1 MSKPHFN
8 PNPSA
13 WEQYGTPVASGQMP
27 LDPSSPAAIDGAISS
42 GASFTD
48 KAALVFAGVA
58 VGLYFLYAYLK
69 NGKLSVDEMD
79 KKNIAPNIHN
89 LLTVTVAAIIG
100 IVLLKL
106 GVSNAAVSFKRSKIG
121 IVNSIGKY
129 VLAPLAKFIQIS

>member
-1 MSKPHFN
+1 
-8 PNPSA
+8 
-13 WEQYGTPVASGQMP
+13 
-27 LDPSSPAAIDGAISS
+27 
-42 GASFTD
+42 
-48 KAALVFAGVA
+48 
-58 VGLYFLYAYLK
+58 
-69 NGKLSVDEMD
+69 MD